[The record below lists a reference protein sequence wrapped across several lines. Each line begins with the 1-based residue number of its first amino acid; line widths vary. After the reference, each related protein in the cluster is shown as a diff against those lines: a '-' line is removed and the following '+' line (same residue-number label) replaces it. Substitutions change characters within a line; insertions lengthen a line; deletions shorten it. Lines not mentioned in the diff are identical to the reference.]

1 MRCQFL
7 WMLKRRSRRKTEG
20 ISLEDAYAKL
30 QASKQDHEKA
40 SENPE
45 IAPAVPEKAVD
56 LEQVDTDSQYVPA
69 TEVISDRVAPE
80 KQVETARH
88 DILLKAV
95 TEVSQQS
102 LDESEI
108 PDRNLDKKA
117 PEEDRGELA
126 EVSDA
131 ANNRDVQIESGEL
144 AISDEHMAAESL
156 DTGNLEAVPEEV
168 FIPASQ
174 AQINVLKQESQI
186 RMLQERMAQHK
197 IPKMSP
203 DQLSSLTQKDFAE
216 IMKIQPRLVS
226 DSVKPDLEDKNRGI
240 SR

>member
-1 MRCQFL
+1 M
-7 WMLKRRSRRKTEG
+7 
-20 ISLEDAYAKL
+20 
-30 QASKQDHEKA
+30 
-40 SENPE
+40 
-45 IAPAVPEKAVD
+45 
-56 LEQVDTDSQYVPA
+56 
-69 TEVISDRVAPE
+69 
-80 KQVETARH
+80 ETARH

-95 TEVSQQS
+95 TKVSQQS

-117 PEEDRGELA
+117 PEEDRAELA

-131 ANNRDVQIESGEL
+131 ANNRDVQIESGEP

-156 DTGNLEAVPEEV
+156 DTGNLEAVPKEV

-174 AQINVLKQESQI
+174 AQINVLKQLQEDGKLERIPENLSKTTANQLIKEAVANDPLHESQI
-186 RMLQERMAQHK
+186 RMLQERMEQHK

-203 DQLSSLTQKDFAE
+203 DQLSSLTQKDFTE
-216 IMKIQPRLVS
+216 IMKIKARQPVS
-226 DSVKPDLEDKNRGI
+226 ISSDREEKSRGI

>member
-1 MRCQFL
+1 M
-7 WMLKRRSRRKTEG
+7 
-20 ISLEDAYAKL
+20 
-30 QASKQDHEKA
+30 
-40 SENPE
+40 
-45 IAPAVPEKAVD
+45 
-56 LEQVDTDSQYVPA
+56 
-69 TEVISDRVAPE
+69 
-80 KQVETARH
+80 ETARH

-156 DTGNLEAVPEEV
+156 DTGNLEAVPEDV

-174 AQINVLKQESQI
+174 AQINVLKQLQEAGKLKRIPENLSKTTASRLIKAAVADDPLHESQI

-226 DSVKPDLEDKNRGI
+226 DSVKPDLEEKNRGI